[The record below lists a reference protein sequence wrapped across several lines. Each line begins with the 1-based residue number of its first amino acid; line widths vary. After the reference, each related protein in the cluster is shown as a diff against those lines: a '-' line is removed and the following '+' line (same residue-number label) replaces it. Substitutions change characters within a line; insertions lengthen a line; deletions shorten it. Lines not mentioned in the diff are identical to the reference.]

1 MDELRMPELQI
12 FLDEEDQYQGM
23 PMHEHILRFPMHQG
37 ISGATMFKGV
47 MGFGSHHHL
56 QAPTKLGT
64 SDALPLVIVF
74 VDKTDRVIDLLL
86 QLKGLVSEG
95 LIVAHSAEHI

>member
-1 MDELRMPELQI
+1 MLEVKI
-12 FLDEEDQYQGM
+12 FLDEEDQHHSA
-23 PMHEHILRFPMHQG
+23 PMHEHILRFLMHHK

-64 SDALPLVIVF
+64 SDALPIVIVF
-74 VDKTDRVIDLLL
+74 VDDDDRVAAVLPY
-86 QLKGLVSEG
+86 LKEIVTEG
-95 LIVAHSAEHI
+95 FIIAHSVERI